1 MDADPC
7 DSSCSSSSYA
17 SHSSSA
23 PSIAHHGD
31 LSTELSLGL
40 TVSTSNY
47 KSQLSSAARDH
58 LSGWPPIRSRLRS
71 QIAVRRRNPPTFFV
85 KVYKEGLPIGRK
97 LDLLTFDDYD
107 GLIRALGDMFRTSI
121 FGYGTPGECSKGM
134 YVLTYED
141 KEGDWMMVGD
151 VPWEIFLTTV
161 KRLKITRA
169 AGPAGNVYKY

>member
-1 MDADPC
+1 MDADAC

-23 PSIAHHGD
+23 SSLAHHHGD

-40 TVSTSNY
+40 SVSTS
-47 KSQLSSAARDH
+47 KSQLSSAARDQ
-58 LSGWPPIRSRLRS
+58 LSGWPPIRSHLRS
-71 QIAVRRRNPPTFFV
+71 QITARRRNPATFFV
-85 KVYKEGLPIGRK
+85 KVYKEGVPIGRK
-97 LDLLTFDDYD
+97 LDLLTFDDYG
-107 GLIRALGDMFRTSI
+107 GLIRALGDMFKTSI
-121 FGYGTPGECSKGM
+121 FDHDISGECSKGM

-169 AGPAGNVYKY
+169 AVNIYKY